1 MLAKQRARD
10 FEALRGSA
18 RGPRAVLERRALARA
33 ALFAGGSLGSCWAVA
48 RELLALQL
56 SCGS

>member
-1 MLAKQRARD
+1 MLAKPRARD

-33 ALFAGGSLGSCWAVA
+33 ALFAGRSLG
-48 RELLALQL
+48 LDG
-56 SCGS
+56 GS